1 MRYLALILCISIS
14 SGYASAQSNE
24 SIQLPSSERVSSNQE
39 YFRLY
44 PTENIYTFL
53 KLDTRDGTIFQ
64 VQWSMEEATRF
75 ETFLN
80 ILPLVE
86 EEEQVANRFT
96 LVPTQNRWTFILLDQ
111 INGKTWQV
119 QWSTEYSERLILP
132 INF

>member
-1 MRYLALILCISIS
+1 MRYLALILSIAIS

-24 SIQLPSSERVSSNQE
+24 TIQLPASQRESVIQE

-64 VQWSMEEATRF
+64 VQWSMEESTRF

-80 ILPLVE
+80 ILPLVK
-86 EEEQVANRFT
+86 EEEQVPNRFT

-119 QWSTEYSERLILP
+119 QWSTEYSERFILP
-132 INF
+132 IN

>member
-1 MRYLALILCISIS
+1 M
-14 SGYASAQSNE
+14 
-24 SIQLPSSERVSSNQE
+24 SSNQE

-96 LVPTQNRWTFILLDQ
+96 LVPTQNRWTFMLLDQ

>member
-1 MRYLALILCISIS
+1 MRYLALILSIVIS
-14 SGYASAQSNE
+14 SSYASAQSNE
-24 SIQLPSSERVSSNQE
+24 TIPPPTSDRESIIQE

-64 VQWSMEEATRF
+64 VQWSMEESTRF
-75 ETFLN
+75 ESFLN
-80 ILPLVE
+80 ILPLVK
-86 EEEQVANRFT
+86 EEEQVPNRFT

-119 QWSTEYSERLILP
+119 QWSTEYSERFILP
-132 INF
+132 IN

>member
-1 MRYLALILCISIS
+1 MRYLALILSIVIS
-14 SGYASAQSNE
+14 SSYASAQSNE
-24 SIQLPSSERVSSNQE
+24 TIPPPKSDRESIIQE

-64 VQWSMEEATRF
+64 VQWSMEESTRF
-75 ETFLN
+75 ESFLN
-80 ILPLVE
+80 ILPLVK
-86 EEEQVANRFT
+86 EEEQVPNRFT

-111 INGKTWQV
+111 ISGKTWQV

-132 INF
+132 IN

>member
-14 SGYASAQSNE
+14 SGYATAQSNE

-96 LVPTQNRWTFILLDQ
+96 LVPTQNRWTFMLLDQ

>member
-24 SIQLPSSERVSSNQE
+24 SIQLPSSERVSGNQE

>member
-1 MRYLALILCISIS
+1 MRYLALILCIAIS

-24 SIQLPSSERVSSNQE
+24 SIQLPSSERVLGNQE

-44 PTENIYTFL
+44 PTENNYTFL

-64 VQWSMEEATRF
+64 VQWSMEEASRF

>member
-1 MRYLALILCISIS
+1 MRYLALILCIAIS

-24 SIQLPSSERVSSNQE
+24 SIQLPSSERVLGNQE

-64 VQWSMEEATRF
+64 VQWSMEEASRF

>member
-1 MRYLALILCISIS
+1 MRYLALILCIAIS

-24 SIQLPSSERVSSNQE
+24 STQLPSSERVSSNQE

-96 LVPTQNRWTFILLDQ
+96 LVPTKNRWTFILLDQ